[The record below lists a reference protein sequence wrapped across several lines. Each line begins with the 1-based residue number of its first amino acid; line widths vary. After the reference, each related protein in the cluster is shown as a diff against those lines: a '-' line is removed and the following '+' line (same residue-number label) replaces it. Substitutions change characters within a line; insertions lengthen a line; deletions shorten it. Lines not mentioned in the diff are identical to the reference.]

1 MPAPNPILVEGGE
14 EGRRKGV
21 REETTKDQSK
31 NGRRWRSEKWSTIG
45 NGRLSSLYG
54 TRKRREERGY
64 YEGDKRSKSADVRE
78 IVCEQRMQL

>member
-31 NGRRWRSEKWSTIG
+31 NGRDGGVRSGVPWGTDDYP
-45 NGRLSSLYG
+45 LSMVPVNEG
-54 TRKRREERGY
+54 KKGVITRVTK
-64 YEGDKRSKSADVRE
+64 D
-78 IVCEQRMQL
+78 QRAPT